1 MRCRHSLCSICSA
14 AIAALLL
21 AGPAQAEP
29 IIEFST
35 GSAGAGGTINWDGT
49 NLKGAYVPI
58 GAVTISGAPINNGTF
73 LVTDGTFYFDTG
85 SPNVT
90 VRDHYTN
97 IGFNISLVG
106 CIPELGLDAQ
116 YCGLFGTLALGNI
129 SGWDDSLASQGVVD
143 VFGTSY
149 HPALVSAMGL
159 PDLGGFNFSAH
170 LVAGSGLNADGRPA
184 TVSQTYLLAD
194 NPVSLVPEPGTMI
207 LLGTGLLVASRA
219 RRRRVKAGH

>member
-1 MRCRHSLCSICSA
+1 MRYRYRFFRLFSA
-14 AIAALLL
+14 AVLAVLL
-21 AGPAQAEP
+21 AGPAVAEP

-35 GSAGAGGTINWDGT
+35 GPAGAGGAISWDGT

-58 GAVTISGAPINNGTF
+58 GAVTISGAPTNNGTF
-73 LVTDGTFYFDTG
+73 LVTDGTFYFDAG

-97 IGFNISLVG
+97 IGFNIALVG

-116 YCGLFGTLALGNI
+116 YCGLFGTLAIGNI

-207 LLGTGLLVASRA
+207 LLGTGLLVVFRSRRG
-219 RRRRVKAGH
+219 RRR